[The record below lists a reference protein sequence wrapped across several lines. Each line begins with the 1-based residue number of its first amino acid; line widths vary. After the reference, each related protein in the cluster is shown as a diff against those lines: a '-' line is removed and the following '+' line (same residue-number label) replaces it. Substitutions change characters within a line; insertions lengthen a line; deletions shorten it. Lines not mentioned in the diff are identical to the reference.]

1 MPVTPPPDHPV
12 ELFYSYSHKDEK
24 LRSRLE
30 SHLHGLRRQGVI
42 SGWHDRRIVAGTDW
56 GRELDL
62 RLETAGVILL
72 LISSDYIESDYCYG
86 VEMKKALERY
96 EAGAARVIPVLL
108 RPCAWQ
114 SAPFGKLQALPT
126 NVQPVTEWKNRD
138 KAFLDI
144 VEGVRRAVE
153 EMHAARGA
161 ADLTPTYSDAAKTGE
176 HGRWVIVIS
185 ATVDEIDLDK
195 VKAIEAHLRKLAEDT
210 ELTVMRV
217 ERGSVV
223 LVLEGTRRGFERVSE
238 LLESG
243 RLNDLLG
250 YEVREVR
257 WGFDEQRPAGRGGPG
272 EPAAD
277 DRAAPHDA
285 GRLVPSGHGALT
297 AEAFDSMLAWLA
309 PDRAAAAEKY
319 ERIRGGLVRIY
330 TSRRS
335 PDPEGLAD
343 ETINRV
349 VRNLIKSDVRQRY
362 GDEPAVY
369 FLAVARYVYREQLR
383 RLSSEGR
390 ALLEDASRVEAA
402 EEEAES
408 ESLALLDNCMQKL
421 TARNRELLLS
431 YYEGSGRERRER
443 RQALAREQNISQH
456 ALHLKVYKLKEQ
468 LRECIR
474 QARAG
479 QAVPGGKK

>member
-1 MPVTPPPDHPV
+1 MPVTPPPEHPV

-30 SHLHGLRRQGVI
+30 SHLHGLKRQGFI

-56 GRELDL
+56 ARELDM

-72 LISSDYIESDYCYG
+72 LISADYIESDYCYG
-86 VEMKKALERY
+86 VEMKRALERY

-126 NVQPVTEWKNRD
+126 NIQPVTEWKNRD

-161 ADLTPTYSDAAKTGE
+161 DAVTPTCSDAAETGE

-185 ATVDEIDLDK
+185 ATVDEINLDK

-243 RLNDLLG
+243 RLDDLLG
-250 YEVREVR
+250 YEVKEVR
-257 WGFDEQRPAGRGGPG
+257 WGFDEQRPAGV
-272 EPAAD
+272 PAGD
-277 DRAAPHDA
+277 QAALYEVVE
-285 GRLVPSGHGALT
+285 GLRLNLQIHH
-297 AEAFDSMLAWLA
+297 SMLKRIE
-309 PDRAAAAEKY
+309 PNFERTAEKY
-319 ERIRGGLVRIY
+319 SDIRRWLASVLSRYGPSDPQKLVDELFDRLALNTSLPNPESDDLFSHTLARLLTRSAGRASRQAPWSHVEVGAMIDTGFAEILLLERYMRAL
-330 TSRRS
+330 
-335 PDPEGLAD
+335 PPEGRGLLAD
-343 ETINRV
+343 
-349 VRNLIKSDVRQRY
+349 Y
-362 GDEPAVY
+362 YA
-369 FLAVARYVYREQLR
+369 
-383 RLSSEGR
+383 GR
-390 ALLEDASRVEAA
+390 
-402 EEEAES
+402 
-408 ESLALLDNCMQKL
+408 
-421 TARNRELLLS
+421 
-431 YYEGSGRERRER
+431 GRERQEARKR
-443 RQALAREQNISQH
+443 LAQQMNISTG
-456 ALHLKVYKLKEQ
+456 ALRTRVYRAKTQVLKRMRKV
-468 LRECIR
+468 R
-474 QARAG
+474 ARHVRRGG
-479 QAVPGGKK
+479 QKKK

>member
-1 MPVTPPPDHPV
+1 MSVTPPPDHPV

-56 GRELDL
+56 ARELDL

-86 VEMKKALERY
+86 VEMKRALERY

-161 ADLTPTYSDAAKTGE
+161 ADLTPTYSDAAETGE

-243 RLNDLLG
+243 RLDDLLG
-250 YEVREVR
+250 YKVREVR
-257 WGFDEQRPAGRGGPG
+257 WGFDESRPEVPPRPQAGGQMVLS
-272 EPAAD
+272 EVIES
-277 DRAAPHDA
+277 
-285 GRLVPSGHGALT
+285 L
-297 AEAFDSMLAWLA
+297 MLNHQ
-309 PDRAAAAEKY
+309 
-319 ERIRGGLVRIY
+319 
-330 TSRRS
+330 TH
-335 PDPEGLAD
+335 
-343 ETINRV
+343 
-349 VRNLIKSDVRQRY
+349 
-362 GDEPAVY
+362 
-369 FLAVARYVYREQLR
+369 
-383 RLSSEGR
+383 R
-390 ALLEDASRVEAA
+390 ALLRRVEPNFRQAVEMYSYIRHRLTSMLPRYGPDDAQQLVDEIFDSAA
-402 EEEAES
+402 LNIRRSDQKSGEPPVNMYLAYHRARSEFAGDLMQSVVRARRWADLPWES
-408 ESLALLDNCMQKL
+408 FEGGAMHAIGFVEVFLLERYMRTLPPESRGLLA
-421 TARNRELLLS
+421 T
-431 YYEGSGRERRER
+431 YYEGQGRERQEARKR
-443 RQALAREQNISQH
+443 LAQQMNISTG
-456 ALHLKVYKLKEQ
+456 ALRNRVYRAKTQVLKRMRKV
-468 LRECIR
+468 RAR
-474 QARAG
+474 QVRRGG
-479 QAVPGGKK
+479 QKKK